1 MQGDFIQVVL
11 RVVSV
16 LEELGV
22 PYAIGGSLASS
33 AYGVMR
39 ATMDADIVAD
49 LQPEHV
55 QPFLAALASDFYADE
70 AAIRD
75 AIYRRSSFNLIH
87 YQTAFKVDIFIPKP
101 RPFDRMQLARRMAV
115 VMGTEPG
122 RQVYLTSPEDIVLAK
137 LEWYRLGGEVSDR
150 QWQDIIGVLTV
161 QAEDLDL
168 DYLRRWAD
176 QLGVRDL
183 LERAL
188 TEAKRSGI

>member
-33 AYGVMR
+33 AHGVMR

-55 QPFLAALASDFYADE
+55 QPLLTALSSDFYADE
-70 AAIRD
+70 ATIRE

-87 YQTAFKVDIFIPKP
+87 YQTAFKVDIFIPKS

-115 VMGTEPG
+115 VMGTEP
-122 RQVYLTSPEDIVLAK
+122 VYLISPEDTVLAK

-150 QWQDIIGVLTV
+150 QWQDVIGVLTV

-168 DYLRRWAD
+168 DYLRHWAD
-176 QLGVRDL
+176 QLGIRNL

-188 TEAKRSGI
+188 AEAKRSGI

>member
-33 AYGVMR
+33 VHGVMR

-49 LQPEHV
+49 LQLEHV
-55 QPFLAALASDFYADE
+55 QPLLTALSSDFYADE
-70 AAIRD
+70 ATIRE

-87 YQTAFKVDIFIPKP
+87 YQTAFKVDIFIPKS

-115 VMGTEPG
+115 VMGTEP
-122 RQVYLTSPEDIVLAK
+122 VYLISPEDTVLAK
-137 LEWYRLGGEVSDR
+137 LEWYRLGDEVSDR
-150 QWQDIIGVLTV
+150 QWQDVIGVLTV

-168 DYLRRWAD
+168 DYLRHSAD

-188 TEAKRSGI
+188 VEAKRSGI

>member
-33 AYGVMR
+33 VHGVMR

-49 LQPEHV
+49 LQLEHV
-55 QPFLAALASDFYADE
+55 QPLLTALSSDFYADE
-70 AAIRD
+70 ATIRE

-101 RPFDRMQLARRMAV
+101 RPFDRMQLARRTAV
-115 VMGTEPG
+115 VMGTEP
-122 RQVYLTSPEDIVLAK
+122 VYLISPEDIVLAK

-150 QWQDIIGVLTV
+150 QWQDVIGVLTV

-168 DYLRRWAD
+168 DYLRHSAD

-188 TEAKRSGI
+188 VEAKRSGI

>member
-11 RVVSV
+11 RVVRV

-22 PYAIGGSLASS
+22 LYAIGGSLASS
-33 AYGVMR
+33 AHGVMR

-49 LQPEHV
+49 LRPEHV
-55 QPFLAALASDFYADE
+55 QPFLAALSSDFYADE
-70 AAIRD
+70 ATIRE

-101 RPFDRMQLARRMAV
+101 RPFDRMQLARRTAV
-115 VMGTEPG
+115 VMGTEP
-122 RQVYLTSPEDIVLAK
+122 VYLISPEDTVLAK

-150 QWQDIIGVLTV
+150 QWQDVIGVLTV

-168 DYLRRWAD
+168 DYLRHSAD
-176 QLGVRDL
+176 QLGIRNL

-188 TEAKRSGI
+188 AEAKRSGI